1 MKGKRNSLKEP
12 KEIYSAVG
20 DRIKEIRRKMNLK
33 QKDFASTLHMSSCY
47 LSEIEAGNGN
57 PGVGFF
63 HRLAKTHNISL
74 DYLFYGTGEMFK
86 AKLRRTP
93 EKEKEFVNDIQNV
106 NDLLWLLEHSSLF
119 RNTIIGF
126 GEKFLYENEDIIK
139 RNIKKNQ
146 KEK

>member
-12 KEIYSAVG
+12 KEIYSALG
-20 DRIKEIRRKMNLK
+20 DRIRTIRRKMNLK
-33 QKDFASTLHMSSCY
+33 QKDFASSLQMSSCY

-63 HRLAKTHNISL
+63 HRLIKTHNVSL

-93 EKEKEFVNDIQNV
+93 EKEKEFVDNIQNV
-106 NDLLWLLEHSSLF
+106 NDLLWLLDHSSLF
-119 RNTIIGF
+119 RNTVMGF
-126 GEKFLYENEDIIK
+126 GEKFLYENEAIIK
-139 RNIKKNQ
+139 KNIKMNQ